1 MFQGEIFWL
10 VAVVL
15 FCVIEGLTFS
25 LVCIWFAG
33 GAVAALLLSVF
44 GLGPVYQYSA
54 FVAVSG
60 ALLCFTRPVVKRFF
74 AAKKTSTNADR
85 VIGQTAVVIRKVDPV
100 IGVGQ
105 VKVLGQIWSCKPE
118 DGASV
123 FEEGALVDV
132 TGISGVKALVRAHG
146 GVGVGMGMGAD
157 ANAYGARR

>member
-10 VAVVL
+10 IAIVLLCVV
-15 FCVIEGLTFS
+15 EGLTFS

-33 GAVAALLLSVF
+33 GAVVALFASLF
-44 GLGPVYQYSA
+44 GLGAAYQYAA
-54 FVAVSG
+54 FVVVSG

-85 VIGQTAVVIRKVDPV
+85 VIGKTAVVVKKVDPV

-105 VKVLGQIWSCKPE
+105 VKVLGQIWSCRPE

-123 FEEGALVDV
+123 FEEGAIVDV
-132 TGISGVKALVRAHG
+132 TGISGVKAIVRAR
-146 GVGVGMGMGAD
+146 A
-157 ANAYGARR
+157 ASPQQ